1 MMKEENI
8 LRKRYGKENHFQVP
22 EGYFDKLTE
31 QVMANL
37 PEQEARIISIE
48 EHSLWQR
55 MPWRKIAATIAAVGL
70 LGGGALVAV
79 QQQPA
84 QRSIA
89 LDKHQ
94 TVKPAAGTDDAA
106 FYEMANYTMM
116 DNETIYASL
125 IAEN

>member
-55 MPWRKIAATIAAVGL
+55 MPWRKIAATIAAVGFA
-70 LGGGALVAV
+70 GWGSTRGCAAAASA
-79 QQQPA
+79 A
-84 QRSIA
+84 QHRPG
-89 LDKHQ
+89 Q
-94 TVKPAAGTDDAA
+94 TSDCK
-106 FYEMANYTMM
+106 
-116 DNETIYASL
+116 ASSWH
-125 IAEN
+125 

>member
-1 MMKEENI
+1 MKEENL
-8 LRKRYGKENHFQVP
+8 LRNRYGKENHFQVP

-55 MPWRKIAATIAAVGL
+55 MPWRKIAATIAAVCV

-79 QQQPA
+79 QQHPA

-89 LDKHQ
+89 LDSHQ
-94 TVKPAAGTDDAA
+94 ALKPAVSTEDTA
-106 FYEMANYTMM
+106 FNEMANYTMM
-116 DNETIYASL
+116 DNEAIYASL